1 MELEGLVTI
10 IPNKGAYVSGIT
22 PKDVHDIYCMR
33 SYLEG
38 LCARWATKY
47 ITPEQ
52 ISKLEEII
60 LSVGISYQAGKYGE
74 CTAGYKSGRTVSCG
88 HV

>member
-38 LCARWATKY
+38 LMR
-47 ITPEQ
+47 Q
-52 ISKLEEII
+52 MGHEIYYT
-60 LSVGISYQAGKYGE
+60 GTDQANWKRLFY
-74 CTAGYKSGRTVSCG
+74 CRNFIPSRKIR
-88 HV
+88 